1 MRLLYLSFI
10 LLLFAQCAETSSPQT
25 ENQPTEPEVPVYV
38 ADMHYGFDFN
48 NWRTVDGKINNGDVL
63 SGVLSP
69 LGVTAVQVDQ
79 LIKRSD
85 SIFDVRK
92 IRPNHK
98 WVCLFE
104 EDSLAKPSYFIYERN
119 AKDYVVFDL
128 SDSIQVWQGSKP
140 VVKELRAVR
149 GTITSSLY
157 NALDDAG
164 APAEL
169 ALEMSSIYAWT
180 IDFYR
185 LQKEDAFELLYE
197 EELVDGVP
205 YGKQNV
211 LAAHFLH
218 NGVDRK
224 AYFYDQDTTYGYF
237 DEEGGS
243 LRKAFLKAP
252 VEFSRISSR
261 YTKKRFHPVLKRYK
275 SHLGTDYAAPRGTP
289 IVAVG
294 DGTVTKSSYTAGN
307 GKYVKI
313 RHNGTYETQYL
324 HMSKRAVKAGD
335 VVKQGDVIG
344 YVGSTGLATGP
355 HVCFRFWKNGQQID
369 HMGEEFPPSDPIGE
383 AQMDT
388 FMVVIGKLESL
399 LQETLPEV
407 VPEAEVTVGDS
418 LVEVGVD
425 L

>member
-1 MRLLYLSFI
+1 M
-10 LLLFAQCAETSSPQT
+10 
-25 ENQPTEPEVPVYV
+25 
-38 ADMHYGFDFN
+38 
-48 NWRTVDGKINNGDVL
+48 
-63 SGVLSP
+63 SP

-98 WVCLFE
+98 WACLFE

-140 VVKELRAVR
+140 VVTELRAVR

-185 LQKEDAFELLYE
+185 LQKEDTFELLYE

-205 YGKQNV
+205 YGKQNI

-275 SHLGTDYAAPRGTP
+275 SHLGTDYAAPHGTP

-294 DGTVTKSSYTAGN
+294 DGTVTKSSYTSGN

-324 HMSKRAVKAGD
+324 HMSKRAVKVGD
-335 VVKQGDVIG
+335 AVKQGDVIG

-369 HMGEEFPPSDPIGE
+369 HLGEEFPPSDPIRE

-388 FMVVIGKLESL
+388 FMVAIEKLERL

-407 VPEAEVTVGDS
+407 VPEAEVAVGDS
-418 LVEVGVD
+418 LVEG
-425 L
+425 

>member
-25 ENQPTEPEVPVYV
+25 ENQPTESEVPLYV

-48 NWRTVDGKINNGDVL
+48 NWRTVHGKINNGDVL

-98 WVCLFE
+98 WACLFE

-140 VVKELRAVR
+140 VVTELRAVR

-185 LQKEDAFELLYE
+185 LQKEDTFELLYE

-205 YGKQNV
+205 YGKQNI

-275 SHLGTDYAAPRGTP
+275 SHLGTDYAAPHGTP

-294 DGTVTKSSYTAGN
+294 DGTVTKSSYTSGN

-324 HMSKRAVKAGD
+324 HMSKRAVKVGD
-335 VVKQGDVIG
+335 AVKQGDVIG

-369 HMGEEFPPSDPIGE
+369 HLGEEFPPSDPIRE

-388 FMVVIGKLESL
+388 FMVAIEKLERL

-407 VPEAEVTVGDS
+407 VPEAEVAVGDS
-418 LVEVGVD
+418 LVEG
-425 L
+425 